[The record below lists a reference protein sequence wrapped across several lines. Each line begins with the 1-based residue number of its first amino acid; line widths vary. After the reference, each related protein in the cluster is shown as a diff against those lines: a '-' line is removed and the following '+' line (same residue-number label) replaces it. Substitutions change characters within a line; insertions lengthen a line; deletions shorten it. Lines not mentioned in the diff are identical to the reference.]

1 MALYYHLA
9 NVYKTS
15 ESKKDE
21 VEKHIQKFLNFMPF
35 CVEKLENS
43 IDDKNYK
50 KVVKYANEI
59 IPNLELFGMDLA
71 LEDLHQIEK
80 WCINKG
86 KRKEIAEIFKS
97 FKQHTSLAIKE
108 LKKDFINK

>member
-9 NVYKTS
+9 NVYKAS
-15 ESKKDE
+15 ESKKEE
-21 VEKHIQKFLNFMPF
+21 VENHIQKFLLFIPF
-35 CVEKLENS
+35 FLEKLE
-43 IDDKNYK
+43 IYIETKNYK
-50 KVVKYANEI
+50 KVVKYTNEI

-97 FKQHTSLAIKE
+97 FKQHTTLAIKE
-108 LKKDFINK
+108 LKKDFF

>member
-15 ESKKDE
+15 ESKKEE
-21 VEKHIQKFLNFMPF
+21 VEKHIRKFLNFTPIY
-35 CVEKLENS
+35 VEKLENF

-50 KVVKYANEI
+50 KAIKYTNEI
-59 IPNLELFGMDLA
+59 MPNLELFGMDLA

-80 WCINKG
+80 WCNNKG